1 MITIMYK
8 TFSFH
13 IFWALCLI
21 SCQSK
26 ENKTPILPIRPV
38 QVVQVKTLETI
49 NRQYTGVVQSA
60 EFSVLA
66 FKVSGTLTSL
76 NVEEGQKVKKGE
88 LIASINPYDYQLEY
102 NTAKS
107 NYNTAKAIYER
118 NKRLLEA
125 NAVATQNVE
134 IAQADY
140 IQAGSAVNIARST
153 LGYTRLKAPFNGII
167 EKRYVANFE
176 EVLVGQSIVKLVN
189 PDDIE
194 ISFILPETSV
204 QLLDLPKT
212 IYVEFDTQK
221 GKLFVSDIKE
231 YIYSSDGSG
240 IPISLKITDEE
251 FIHYRDDVFPGFSC
265 KVIFLIQNT
274 VSDKFIIPASALFK
288 EGNEE
293 FLWIVNPKTGIV
305 TKQAVTTLRFDNKA
319 LVKTGLQRDD
329 LIITAGVE
337 AIRNGQQVTIL
348 R

>member
-1 MITIMYK
+1 MITTMYK
-8 TFSFH
+8 TNPFH
-13 IFWALCLI
+13 IFLALCLI
-21 SCQSK
+21 ACQSK
-26 ENKTPILPIRPV
+26 ENKVPMLPIRPV

-60 EFSVLA
+60 KFSVLA

-140 IQAGSAVNIARST
+140 IQAGSAVSIARST
-153 LGYTRLKAPFNGII
+153 LDYTRLKAPFDGII

-176 EVLVGQSIVKLVN
+176 EILVGQSIVKLVN

-194 ISFILPETSV
+194 ISFVLPETSV
-204 QLLDLPKT
+204 QLLDIPKT

-231 YIYSSDGSG
+231 YIYSSNGSG
-240 IPISLKITDEE
+240 IPISLKITDNE
-251 FIHYRDDVFPGFSC
+251 FIPYRNEVFPGFSC
-265 KVIFLIQNT
+265 KVIFQIQNT
-274 VSDKFIIPASALFK
+274 VADKFIIPASALFK
-288 EGNEE
+288 EGNDE
-293 FLWIVNPKTGIV
+293 FVWTVNPKTGIV
-305 TKQAVTTLRFDNKA
+305 SKQAVTSTHFEDKA
-319 LVKTGLQRDD
+319 LVKTGLHRDA
-329 LIITAGVE
+329 LIITAGVQ
-337 AIRNGQQVTIL
+337 AIKDGQQVTIL
-348 R
+348 Q